1 MKIENCIHLPEEGE
15 YANEKASN
23 EYIREKNT
31 REEFIQ
37 KTTANYEITINSI
50 QKNLANLSVHSNVIS
65 FAAVA
70 LTTFC
75 YTNPSLQ
82 KASKTSILLS
92 LGLTIT
98 AVSSRKFAK
107 TIPKDVDLNNLRNME
122 KKNICNTC
130 ADLQR
135 FITQKNYNED
145 EKADAHLL
153 ASISLLASTIFF
165 QASQYFSSTKCKIV
179 AGVVGG
185 VFAAIGTTIYGLSY
199 TVVSEERTNGFD
211 ATLKRN
217 ANQIFSQENTE

>member
-1 MKIENCIHLPEEGE
+1 MKIENCIHLPEKGK
-15 YANEKASN
+15 YANEEASN
-23 EYIREKNT
+23 KYIRENNT

-37 KTTANYEITINSI
+37 KTTANYEITINNI

-82 KASKTSILLS
+82 KVSKTSILLS
-92 LGLTIT
+92 LGLTLA

-107 TIPKDVDLNNLRNME
+107 TIPRDVDLNNLRNME

-130 ADLQR
+130 ADLQE
-135 FITQKNYNED
+135 FIVRKDYYED
-145 EKADAHLL
+145 EKTYAHLL
-153 ASISLLASTIFF
+153 ASIPLLASTIFF
-165 QASQYFSSTKCKIV
+165 QASQYFSSTKCKVV

-199 TVVSEERTNGFD
+199 TVMSEERTNGFD
-211 ATLKRN
+211 TKLKN
-217 ANQIFSQENTE
+217 SADQIFPQKDTG